1 MSAVSAYIQSIENK
15 LSEEGATEHTHRPA
29 LERLLERLGQDVL
42 ALNDPSR
49 VECGAPDFRL
59 RRDGF
64 TIGHVEA
71 KDVGTSLDDA
81 EDTDQLKRYK
91 ESLQNL
97 VLTDYLEFRWFVDG
111 EHRMTARL
119 GHEDS
124 NGNVRLVEGGKD
136 RVENILD
143 LVLSHEPEPVD
154 TAKELASR
162 MAKAADMIDGIVVE
176 ALEEGEASDI
186 LTDLRD
192 VVADALIPDMDKP
205 EKLEDFAD
213 MYAQTLA
220 YGLFAARIN
229 HNEEDGDF
237 ERVRA
242 ARDIPKT
249 NPFLRQLFSAIT
261 GLDFADEPYI
271 GFVNDLVQLLNHAD
285 IDAVLE
291 DFGSGDYDDDSGSN
305 WQDDPVI
312 HFYETFLK
320 EYDPELRRLRG
331 VYYTPT
337 PVVSYITRSLDTL
350 LKKHFDLNGLDD
362 EATFTYTH
370 RNKEGEEVEQE
381 EKRVLVLDPAC
392 GTGTFLYHIIDHIR
406 ENRFMPDDAGTWSS
420 YVGEHLLPRLF
431 GFERL
436 MAPYAVSHL
445 KLGMQL
451 AGQDLP
457 PEERERW
464 SYDFE
469 SGSGDSEQDRLNIY
483 LTDTL
488 ANPEEEVKRYPG
500 ALKAVSE
507 EAEAAAEVKNTLP
520 ILAIVGNPPYSNF
533 GQSNDAPWVSE
544 NLMKD
549 WKPRGEKKWNPDD
562 FMKFMRW
569 SEWKLN
575 QSGQG
580 VLAFITSR
588 TYLDGITHRTMRKH
602 LRDTFDVIH
611 LLDLHGDIYE
621 QPPAGV
627 TDENVFDITKGVA
640 IGLFV
645 KTPEPTDE
653 TNIHYHEL
661 WGERHEKYEFLDN
674 HDVATTTWQSLDQV
688 DRDTCLGNFY
698 FFAPKGFSFVD
709 EYCRH
714 SWSIDDIFEVSGS
727 GVQTDRNTLFKSYDS
742 EELTDRIETF
752 FSPEGTEP
760 PFSENFRVENS
771 TSYDL
776 LGRREDTSFDSD
788 NISRIADSPLNE
800 QWVYYDKD
808 LTSRPAWDVMRNMV
822 QEDNLAIVAPRQS
835 ARGEYEHFFLADKLV
850 SRNYLDTA
858 GKYGNGYIFPLYY
871 YPSEED
877 KATNG
882 GDMFNDAP
890 DDRRPNLS
898 ADFVKACKSRWGL
911 DFVSDGTGDLVED
924 FGPEDVLHYAYAIF
938 HSHTYRD
945 RYEELL
951 RIDFPRLPL
960 TSNLSLLRDL
970 CERGEELIELHLMNW
985 NPDHSEQPGYP
996 EPGSDEIVSRH
1007 PKYVAPGETAPNGEE
1022 VEKGCVYINEEQYFK
1037 GVEPE
1042 VWEFHVGGFQVCE
1055 KWLKDRKG
1063 QSIDSYDEKQHYKNT
1078 VATIRRTIRQMDRID
1093 SIIEDYGG
1101 WPLAKPDIEEEA
1113 DGKTGS

>member
-1 MSAVSAYIQSIENK
+1 MSAISEYIQSIEEK
-15 LSEEGATEHTHRPA
+15 LSEEGATEHTHRSA
-29 LERLLERLGQDVL
+29 LESLLERIGQDVL

-59 RRDGF
+59 RKDSL

-81 EDTDQLKRYK
+81 EDTDQLKRYR

-119 GHEDS
+119 GHADS
-124 NGNVRLVEGGKD
+124 NGNVRLVEEGKG

-143 LVLSHEPEPVD
+143 HALSHEPEPVD
-154 TAKELASR
+154 SAEELASL
-162 MAKAADMIDGIVVE
+162 MAQAADMIDGIVVE
-176 ALEEGEASDI
+176 ALREGEASDT

-192 VVADALIPDMDKP
+192 VVADALITDMDKP

-220 YGLFAARIN
+220 YGLFAARVN
-229 HNEEDGDF
+229 HDQEDGDF
-237 ERVRA
+237 KRIGA
-242 ARDIPKT
+242 AREIPKT
-249 NPFLRQLFSAIT
+249 NPFLRKLFSAIT
-261 GLDFADEPYI
+261 GPDFEDEPYI
-271 GFVNDLVQLLNHAD
+271 GFVDDLVQLLNHAD

-291 DFGSGDYDDDSGSN
+291 DFGGRDDNGESG

-320 EYDPELRRLRG
+320 EYDPDLRRLRG
-331 VYYTPT
+331 IYYTPA
-337 PVVSYITRSLDTL
+337 PVVSYITRSVDSL
-350 LKKHFDLNGLDD
+350 LTKHFDLDGLDD
-362 EATFTYTH
+362 KSTFTYTY
-370 RNKEGEEVEQE
+370 RNEEGEEVEQE

-392 GTGTFLYHIIDHIR
+392 GTGTFLYQIIDHIR
-406 ENRFMPDDAGTWSS
+406 ESRFMPDDAGTWSS
-420 YVGEHLLPRLF
+420 YVGGHLLPRLF

-464 SYDFE
+464 NYDFE
-469 SGSGDSEQDRLNIY
+469 SGDGDSEQDRLNVY

-488 ANPEEEVKRYPG
+488 ADPEEEIKRYPG

-507 EAEAAAEVKNTLP
+507 EAEAAAEVKNALP
-520 ILAIVGNPPYSNF
+520 ILSIVGNPPYSNY

-569 SEWKLN
+569 AEWKLN

-588 TYLDGITHRTMRKH
+588 TYLDGVTHRTMRKH
-602 LRDTFDVIH
+602 LRDSFDTIH
-611 LLDLHGDIYE
+611 ILDLHGDIHQSASE
-621 QPPAGV
+621 EV
-627 TDENVFDITKGVA
+627 RDKNVFDITMGVA

-645 KTPEPTDE
+645 KTPGDTDKAQV
-653 TNIHYHEL
+653 YHHDI
-661 WGERHEKYEFLDN
+661 WGSRSQKYEFLTNNDVNSTPWKKLDN
-674 HDVATTTWQSLDQV
+674 IDKS
-688 DRDTCLGNFY
+688 TCLGDFD
-698 FFAPKGFSFVD
+698 FFTPKGYDHVE
-709 EYCRH
+709 EYCKA
-714 SWSIDDIFEVSGS
+714 WSIEDIFEEGQN
-727 GVQTDRNTLFKSYDS
+727 GFKTDRDSLFIDFSR
-742 EELTDRIETF
+742 EELENRMEKF
-752 FSPEGTEP
+752 FSERGMKEK
-760 PFSENFRVENS
+760 FREDYNVYNS
-771 TSYDL
+771 TSYPL
-776 LGRREDTSFDSD
+776 LERRD
-788 NISRIADSPLNE
+788 NHKYDESNIRKCLYRPLDE
-800 QWVYYDKD
+800 RYVYYSKGI
-808 LTSRPAWDVMRNMV
+808 TSRPAWGLVKHIKKENIY
-822 QEDNLAIVAPRQS
+822 LAVGRQGKVTKSNVWDLVS
-835 ARGEYEHFFLADKLV
+835 AGEYIP
-850 SRNYLDTA
+850 DTNLFYR
-858 GKYGNGYIFPLYY
+858 GGNKVFPLYR
-871 YPSEED
+871 YPSAKER
-877 KATNG
+877 ASNG
-882 GDMFNDAP
+882 KDIFNDAP
-890 DDRRPNLS
+890 GGRRPNLN
-898 ADFVKACKSRWGL
+898 ADFVEDCKSRWGL
-911 DFVSDGTGDLVED
+911 DFVSDGTGDLVTD

-985 NPDHSEQPGYP
+985 NPDHSELPGFP

-1007 PKYVAPGETAPNGEE
+1007 PRYVAPGETAPNGEE
-1022 VEKGCVYINEEQYFK
+1022 MEKGCVYINEEQHFK

-1042 VWEFHVGGFQVCE
+1042 VWEFYVGGFQVCK

-1063 QSIDSYDEKQHYKNT
+1063 QSIDSYDEKQQYKNI
-1078 VATIRRTIRQMDRID
+1078 VATIRRTIQRMEEVD
-1093 SIIEDYGG
+1093 STINNHGG
-1101 WPLAKPDIEEEA
+1101 WPLVEPDTDAGVDELN
-1113 DGKTGS
+1113 GS